1 MDPKAAEKLKLQKKM
16 ERQLAQREIEKM
28 SEEELQKAY
37 ISYLHKRLLRAD
49 ERCSCGG
56 RK

>member
-28 SEEELQKAY
+28 TEEQLQKAY
-37 ISYLHKRLLRAD
+37 ISYLQKRLMKVL
-49 ERCSCGG
+49 
-56 RK
+56 

>member
-37 ISYLHKRLLRAD
+37 ISYLQKRLLRAD
-49 ERCSCGG
+49 ESCSCGG

>member
-1 MDPKAAEKLKLQKKM
+1 MDPKAAEKLKLQKKL

-37 ISYLHKRLLRAD
+37 ISYLQKRLLRAD